1 MIQLK
6 KPTVLLLLV
15 TQSFQANRQIVT
27 TKFPMINKVKKELLT
42 PWFFSLDALGLKK
55 CFHIKSWRRYVVINT
70 ERCHADS

>member
-27 TKFPMINKVKKELLT
+27 TKFPMINKVKKELLR
-42 PWFFSLDALGLKK
+42 FF
-55 CFHIKSWRRYVVINT
+55 INT
-70 ERCHADS
+70 MVFQP